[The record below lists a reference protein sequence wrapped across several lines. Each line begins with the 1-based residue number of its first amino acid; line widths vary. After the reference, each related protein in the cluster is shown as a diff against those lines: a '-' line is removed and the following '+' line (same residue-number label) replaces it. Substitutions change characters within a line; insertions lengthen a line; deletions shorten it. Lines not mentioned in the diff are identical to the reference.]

1 VICGAALDEMWS
13 GGQLILP
20 SSNLNENTDLF
31 HFAGITLAP
40 SAKPETI
47 SKPLNMLFFGGN
59 LFLGEWW
66 FYKSLEN

>member
-1 VICGAALDEMWS
+1 
-13 GGQLILP
+13 
-20 SSNLNENTDLF
+20 LF

-59 LFLGEWW
+59 LFLGEWR
-66 FYKSLEN
+66 FYKPLEN